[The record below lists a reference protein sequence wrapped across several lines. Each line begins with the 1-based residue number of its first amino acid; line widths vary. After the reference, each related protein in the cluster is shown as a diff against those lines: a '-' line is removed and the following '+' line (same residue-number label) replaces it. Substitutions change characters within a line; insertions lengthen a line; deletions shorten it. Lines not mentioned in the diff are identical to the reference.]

1 MHITK
6 IVRTEQQSDEAIAV
20 IVRCCDN
27 PKTDSALTI
36 YGAHKMTSKQID
48 DYVEK
53 HHDRVC
59 AKCDAMKKANA
70 HLATIATQRK
80 EHK

>member
-1 MHITK
+1 MHITQ

-20 IVRCCDN
+20 VIRCCDN

-36 YGAHKMTSKQID
+36 YGAHKMTPEQINA
-48 DYVEK
+48 YVDA
-53 HHDRVC
+53 HHDRIA
-59 AKCDAMKKANA
+59 AKCDAMNKANA
-70 HLATIATQRK
+70 HLATIATQQK